1 MVPLRR
7 GHTRRSRRGAFVRT
21 GSGALPDEK
30 AVAPQNIIPPM
41 SFPRPTPSFPRTRE
55 SRRGLGAEGSQN
67 LTGFQG
73 LPISD
78 GMRWRTS
85 FIPTLKEV
93 PSDAEVT
100 SHRLLVRAGMIR
112 QVSRG
117 VYDFLPLAL
126 RTLRKIEGIVREEMN
141 RAGAQELLMPVT
153 SPAELW
159 QDSGRWEIYGKELL
173 RFKDRHERDFCLAPT
188 HEEVITDL
196 VRRDVRSYRELPM
209 NLYQIQ
215 TKFRDEVR
223 PRFGL
228 MRGREFIMKDA
239 YSFHL
244 DREDAEREYRNMYD
258 TYRRIFTRCGL
269 EFRAVEADSGAIGG
283 SLSHEFQV
291 LAESGEDALAACGSC
306 DYAANVQKAES
317 RLPAAE
323 GGGDAGAPPETVA
336 TPDLK
341 TVPEVAA
348 FLKVPPERFIKT
360 MIYRKPSGGLLAVL
374 VRGDHEVNETKLGN
388 MLDTIAVELADEDE
402 VQQAVGAPPG
412 FLGPVNLPLEVWA
425 DHAVRGMT
433 DAVTGAN
440 QPDAHTIHVNQSR
453 DFTPAR
459 FADLRLVKAGDPCP
473 RCEAGVI
480 EEYRGIEVGHVFYLG
495 RKYSEAMGATILDSE
510 GHERFMEMGCYGI
523 GVTRLMAAAIEQNND
538 ANGIIWPASIAPFA
552 VELLPLNYKEE
563 AVREVTDRIYD
574 GLSEAGHEVLLDDRD
589 ERPGVKFKDA
599 DLVGIP
605 LRVTI
610 GARGLAKGIVELRW
624 RADGA
629 TSEVPVDEAVARIG
643 AALGNGRT

>member
-1 MVPLRR
+1 
-7 GHTRRSRRGAFVRT
+7 
-21 GSGALPDEK
+21 
-30 AVAPQNIIPPM
+30 
-41 SFPRPTPSFPRTRE
+41 
-55 SRRGLGAEGSQN
+55 
-67 LTGFQG
+67 
-73 LPISD
+73 
-78 GMRWRTS
+78 MRWRTS

-239 YSFHL
+239 YSFHV

-317 RLPAAE
+317 RHTAPE
-323 GGGDAGAPPETVA
+323 GGGDADVPPETVA
-336 TPDLK
+336 TPGLK

-348 FLKVPPERFIKT
+348 FLKVPPEQFIKT

-538 ANGIIWPASIAPFA
+538 ANGIIWPASIAPFS

>member
-1 MVPLRR
+1 
-7 GHTRRSRRGAFVRT
+7 
-21 GSGALPDEK
+21 
-30 AVAPQNIIPPM
+30 
-41 SFPRPTPSFPRTRE
+41 
-55 SRRGLGAEGSQN
+55 
-67 LTGFQG
+67 
-73 LPISD
+73 
-78 GMRWRTS
+78 
-85 FIPTLKEV
+85 
-93 PSDAEVT
+93 
-100 SHRLLVRAGMIR
+100 
-112 QVSRG
+112 
-117 VYDFLPLAL
+117 
-126 RTLRKIEGIVREEMN
+126 
-141 RAGAQELLMPVT
+141 
-153 SPAELW
+153 
-159 QDSGRWEIYGKELL
+159 
-173 RFKDRHERDFCLAPT
+173 
-188 HEEVITDL
+188 
-196 VRRDVRSYRELPM
+196 
-209 NLYQIQ
+209 
-215 TKFRDEVR
+215 
-223 PRFGL
+223 
-228 MRGREFIMKDA
+228 MKDA

-317 RLPAAE
+317 RQPAPE
-323 GGGDAGAPPETVA
+323 GGGDADAPPETVA

-348 FLKVPPERFIKT
+348 FLEVPPERFIKT
-360 MIYRKPSGGLLAVL
+360 MIYRTPSGGLVAVL

-425 DHAVRGMT
+425 DHAVQGMT

-440 QPDAHTIHVNQSR
+440 QSDAHTIHVNQPR

-473 RCEAGVI
+473 RCEDGVI
-480 EEYRGIEVGHVFYLG
+480 QEYRGIEVGHVFYLG

-538 ANGIIWPASIAPFA
+538 ANGIIWPASIAPFS
-552 VELLPLNYKEE
+552 VLLLPLNYKEDPI
-563 AVREVTDRIYD
+563 REVTERIYQ
-574 GLSEAGHEVLLDDRD
+574 GLLEAGHEVLLDDRD
-589 ERPGVKFKDA
+589 ERPGVKFKDG

-610 GARGLAKGIVELRW
+610 GAKGLAKGTVEFRW
-624 RADGA
+624 RGEGA
-629 TSEVPVDEAVARIG
+629 TSEVPVDEAVERIG

>member
-1 MVPLRR
+1 
-7 GHTRRSRRGAFVRT
+7 
-21 GSGALPDEK
+21 
-30 AVAPQNIIPPM
+30 
-41 SFPRPTPSFPRTRE
+41 
-55 SRRGLGAEGSQN
+55 
-67 LTGFQG
+67 
-73 LPISD
+73 
-78 GMRWRTS
+78 MRWRTS
-85 FIPTLKEV
+85 FIPTIKEE
-93 PSDAEVT
+93 PSDAEVI

-117 VYDFLPLAL
+117 VYDILPLAL
-126 RTLRKIEGIVREEMN
+126 RTLRKIEAIVREEMN

-159 QDSGRWEIYGKELL
+159 RDSGRWEIYGKELL

-188 HEEVITDL
+188 HEEVITDI

-244 DREDAEREYRNMYD
+244 DRDDAEREYHNMYD

-291 LAESGEDALAACGSC
+291 LAESGEDALAACGAC

-323 GGGDAGAPPETVA
+323 SGSASDAPPETVP
-336 TPDLK
+336 TPGLK
-341 TVPEVAA
+341 TVPEVSE

-360 MIYRKPSGGLLAVL
+360 MIYRRPSGGLLAVL

-388 MLDTIAVELADEDE
+388 LLDTIAMELADEDE

-412 FLGPVNLPLEVWA
+412 FLGPVDLPLEVWA
-425 DHAVRGMT
+425 DHAVRGMS
-433 DAVTGAN
+433 DAVIGAN
-440 QPDAHTIHVNQSR
+440 QADAHTVHVDQPR

-459 FADLRLVKAGDPCP
+459 FEDLRLVTAGDPCP
-473 RCEAGVI
+473 RCETGVI

-510 GHERFMEMGCYGI
+510 GHERVMEMGCYGI

-538 ANGIIWPASIAPFA
+538 ADGIIWPASIAPFP

-563 AVREVTDRIYD
+563 PVRGVTDGIYD
-574 GLSEAGHEVLLDDRD
+574 GLREAGCEVLLDDRD

-610 GARGLAKGIVELRW
+610 GAKGLARGIVELRW
-624 RADGA
+624 RGERD
-629 TSEVPVDEAVARIG
+629 TLEVPVDEAVKRIG
-643 AALGNGRT
+643 AALDEGRP